1 LRFGR
6 TVESQMIDLADAVDE
21 QRDVVAEPFLNL
33 RQRARR
39 ILDDVVQQRRLDRAG
54 VEVQAGQD
62 LGYGDG
68 VGDVGIAVA
77 PLLALALNS

>member
-1 LRFGR
+1 MRFGR

-21 QRDVVAEPFLNL
+21 QRDVVAETFLNL

-39 ILDDVVQQRRLDRAG
+39 VLDDVVQQRRLDRAG
-54 VEVQAGQD
+54 VEVKAGQY

-68 VGDVGIAVA
+68 V
-77 PLLALALNS
+77 